1 MKRKKISHWRFWAM
15 LTNEEKAKLYP
26 KLKPS
31 EIKRIWTKE
40 YMKVIR
46 YNCYPHAYKEKYDS
60 RFSILNN
67 KGEINEE

>member
-1 MKRKKISHWRFWAM
+1 MKRRKISHWRFWVM
-15 LTNEEKAKLYP
+15 LTEEEKAKLYP
-26 KLKPS
+26 KLKRS

>member
-1 MKRKKISHWRFWAM
+1 MNRKRISHWRIWVM
-15 LTNEEKAKLYP
+15 LTNKEKAELYP

-46 YNCYPHAYKEKYDS
+46 YNCYPHAFKEKYDA
-60 RFSILNN
+60 RFAILNN
-67 KGEINEE
+67 YEEHNN